1 MQRSARPRPIPVF
14 SPNGTRR
21 EEIRGATLPEKE
33 TTVIDES
40 LTMIPGPTP
49 VHARILNALA
59 RPTTSHVAPS
69 FVDEFRQTLAG
80 FRAVC
85 QSETAQPFIVA
96 GGGTLAMEIA
106 LVNVVAPGERVLV
119 VSHGYFGDRFGD
131 LAASFGIEA
140 DVVKSE
146 WGKAVPPGEVANRLA
161 AGSYAAVT
169 ITHVDTSTGTLSPV
183 EAYLEELKGRDE
195 LVILDGVC
203 ATGGVDER
211 FDEWGIDVLLT
222 GPQKAIGA
230 PPGLALCLFG
240 ERALDRRRART
251 SVPAYYADVMRWLPV
266 MQDPGKYYST
276 PCVNE
281 IVALAEALRML
292 HAEGLPARLARHG
305 RVARAVRAGLD
316 ALGLRLFTAPDCRA
330 DTLSVVL
337 LPEGVADAAFR
348 KEVASRGVVVAG
360 GLGPIAGKAFRLGHM
375 GNIGAAEVVA
385 ALGAIEGSLATL
397 GVAVTPGAAVAAAA
411 PHL

>member
-1 MQRSARPRPIPVF
+1 
-14 SPNGTRR
+14 
-21 EEIRGATLPEKE
+21 
-33 TTVIDES
+33 VIDET

-49 VHARILNALA
+49 VHARILGALA

-69 FVDEFRQTLAG
+69 FVEEFRQALAG
-80 FRAVC
+80 FRALC
-85 QSETAQPFIVA
+85 QSESAQPFIVA

-106 LVNVVAPGERVLV
+106 LVNLVAPGEKLLV

-140 DVVKSE
+140 EVMKSE
-146 WGKAVPPGEVANRLA
+146 WGKAVSPADVAARLA

-169 ITHVDTSTGTLSPV
+169 VSHVDTSTGTLAPV
-183 EAYLEELKGRDE
+183 EAYVELLRGRPE
-195 LVILDGVC
+195 LFILDGVC

-211 FDEWGIDVLLT
+211 FDEWGVDVLLT

-230 PPGLALCLFG
+230 PPGLALYLFS
-240 ERALDRRRART
+240 ERAMARRKGRS

-266 MQDPGKYYST
+266 MQDPGKYFST

-292 HAEGLPARLARHG
+292 HAEGLPARFARHG
-305 RVARAVRAGLD
+305 RIARAVRAGLD
-316 ALGLRLFTAPDCRA
+316 ALGLKPFTDTACRA

-337 LPEGVADAAFR
+337 LPEGVSDAAFR

-375 GNIGAAEVVA
+375 GNINAAEVVA
-385 ALGAIEGSLATL
+385 ALGAIEGSLAAL
-397 GVAVTPGAAVAAAA
+397 GIPVTPGAAVAAAS